1 MQARLCGSEG
11 NVKGGRHVG
20 HLEVEAEPKHQK
32 RSILLTQTANEPLNL
47 IPSRDVAGFIG
58 QRHWLQFAKRDRG
71 VAVATPPVQFKG
83 RVERHS
89 PEPRQPPI
97 GVAKSRKLA
106 PGANECLLRGV
117 LGVMRVAE
125 YREGEPIGVAR
136 FEPHQGLKGFPVAV
150 SSRRY
155 QILLRFHHTNTDA
168 PTGLIRS
175 IPAAIKP
182 DGRRRWQPSPGQIFA
197 QPLAWATRPAAGGDW
212 AAERSGGYRWGRT

>member
-47 IPSRDVAGFIG
+47 IPSCDLAGLI
-58 QRHWLQFAKRDRG
+58 RHWRRLQFAKRDRG
-71 VAVATPPVQFKG
+71 VAVVTPPVQFKG
-83 RVERHS
+83 RVDGHS

-125 YREGEPIGVAR
+125 YREREPVSVAR
-136 FEPHQGLKGFPVAV
+136 FEPHQGRKGFPVAV
-150 SSRRY
+150 SSCRD
-155 QILLRFHHTNTDA
+155 QIQLAFHHTDTDA
-168 PTGLIRS
+168 SSGLIRS
-175 IPAAIKP
+175 IRAAIKP
-182 DGRRRWQPSPGQIFA
+182 EGSA
-197 QPLAWATRPAAGGDW
+197 
-212 AAERSGGYRWGRT
+212 